1 MTKETR
7 KELVERLRSIET
19 HLDDLITLLQ
29 ARIEE
34 RRQAQT
40 GREAS

>member
-1 MTKETR
+1 MMKETR

-19 HLDDLITLLQ
+19 HLDDLIALLE

-40 GREAS
+40 RREAS